1 MIKYG
6 TDTLLTNESKI
17 ITLDD
22 FDDAIERLSQSDTLF
37 LDIESN
43 GFEFNKNEICGIG
56 LATPDS
62 EVMYF
67 PFRHADHPEVY
78 GNLPNAQ
85 LVQVL
90 RCIEQAEVL
99 VGYNIKFDLK
109 FLEYECGDTDI
120 EDNFT
125 WLNTKDKTLIDVL
138 VMARLTEKAKHE
150 RLDLTHTLI
159 REFGEEASLYDVKC
173 KELLRKNK
181 WNKDFSLAPISLLGP
196 YCCEDVFWTRELYF
210 SRKKAIEKTDQT
222 KIWRQSI
229 ALTSVLYDMEYRGVR
244 IDNAYALDGAK
255 RVSARQEAVLKRIY
269 TIANQE
275 FNVASNQ
282 QLGKVFESLGIKS
295 PDVTEKGNPSWG
307 EKSLVKINHELAGRV
322 REYRTLGKM
331 LSTYIEPLSQTNV
344 LHCTYCNWGTVT
356 GRLSSRNPNLQNIP
370 RGIINTVEQNLNEEE
385 MKALQGR
392 LEAII
397 KANKGRISLDDQD
410 ISAWAFVGEETFV
423 DGDSTKFSTRKA
435 FVPREG
441 HTLYGFDYKQME
453 VWVFLSYFMNEQEL
467 AELKSTGVDLHD
479 NSAKA
484 AFKVDESHPEWK
496 FYRQAAKNLS
506 FGILYGLGLENLANS
521 LDCTIGEA
529 KTYKANFLSGLK
541 GSKKFIRSV
550 MDKISRTG
558 LVQNRYGRKY
568 WIPKDFSYA
577 GINYLVQGT
586 SADIMSE
593 RMIAV
598 HEYLQDKKSALIMQV
613 HDELLVE
620 VADGEE
626 VVVENIRRL
635 MEENSLDIP
644 LLVDVEIHDPS
655 WAHVMDADKL
665 KEAQYPAERA
675 REETISL
682 EHECEWKEKYETLIA
697 TAAIFPKLPL
707 EKLRT

>member
-6 TDTLLTNESKI
+6 TDTLFTNESKI
-17 ITLDD
+17 ITPDD
-22 FDDAIERLSQSDTLF
+22 FKDALRKLNESDTLF

-56 LATPDS
+56 LATPKS
-62 EVMYF
+62 VVMYF
-67 PFRHADHPEVY
+67 PFRHSGHPEVY
-78 GNLPNAQ
+78 GNLSEDQ
-85 LVQVL
+85 MFEVL
-90 RCIEQAEVL
+90 RTIEHTKTL
-99 VGYNIKFDLK
+99 VGYNLKFDLK
-109 FLEYECGDTDI
+109 FLEYECGLTNI
-120 EDNFT
+120 GDNFT
-125 WLNTKDKTLIDVL
+125 WLNTQDKTLIDVL
-138 VMARLTEKAKHE
+138 VMTRLTEKAKHE
-150 RLDLTHTLI
+150 RLDLTHTI
-159 REFGEEASLYDVKC
+159 VREFGEEASQYDVKC

-196 YCCEDVFWTRELYF
+196 YCCNDVFWTRELYF
-210 SRKKAIEKTDQT
+210 SRKQAIEETNQV
-222 KIWRQSI
+222 KIWQQSI
-229 ALTSVLYDMEYRGVR
+229 ALTSVLYDMEYRGVK
-244 IDNAYALDGAK
+244 IDKNYALDGAK
-255 RVSARQEAVLKRIY
+255 RVGARQEAVLNRIY
-269 TIANQE
+269 AIANQE

-370 RGIINTVEQNLNEEE
+370 RGIINTVEQILNEEE

-392 LEAII
+392 LEAIV

-423 DGDSTKFSTRKA
+423 DGDPTKFATRKA
-435 FVPREG
+435 FVPRDG
-441 HTLYGFDYKQME
+441 YTLYGFDYKQME
-453 VWVFLSYFMNEQEL
+453 VWVFLSYFMNEKEL
-467 AELKSTGVDLHD
+467 EELKDQGVDLHD

-484 AFKVDESHPEWK
+484 AFKVDETHAEWK

-521 LDCTIGEA
+521 LDCTIKEA
-529 KTYKANFLSGLK
+529 RKYKANFLDGLP
-541 GSKKFIRSV
+541 GSKKFIKSV
-550 MDKISRTG
+550 MSKIVKTG
-558 LVQNRYGRKY
+558 TVQNRYGRKY
-568 WIPKDFSYA
+568 WIPEDFAYA

-598 HEYLQDKKSALIMQV
+598 HDYLKDKKSALIMQV

-620 VADGEE
+620 VAKGEEE
-626 VVVENIRRL
+626 VVERVRTL
-635 MEENSLDIP
+635 MEENSIGIP

-655 WAHVMDADKL
+655 WAHVVDADKAIQ
-665 KEAQYPAERA
+665 EAQYPADGEK
-675 REETISL
+675 EQL
-682 EHECEWKEKYETLIA
+682 EGHYCIWRQKYEDLDKTEEVEVLV
-697 TAAIFPKLPL
+697 L
-707 EKLRT
+707 